1 MIRMEVHEQFSL
13 VNNRYF
19 RINSETAVKINSNGN
34 HQHET
39 SKDDKFSK
47 GTISLKV

>member
-1 MIRMEVHEQFSL
+1 MMRMEAHEQFSL

-19 RINSETAVKINSNGN
+19 RANSETTVKINSKGN
-34 HQHET
+34 NHHKT

-47 GTISLKV
+47 GTIS